1 MRNDRGPHSLR
12 EQGRKVAM
20 PWEDG
25 KTRYVGT
32 GMVTLADGRDVP
44 VVAALVL
51 KLDPETVPG
60 FTYDRH
66 TTWVGS
72 LHTDTD
78 DDLWDA
84 APGLLTLSDGRSGT
98 FMATSGPPDLVGVS
112 GIGPAPF
119 GPFQDAHTDWEP
131 PELAVDVAL
140 SRNEPDDA
148 QRAADER
155 ERAQRRGMSAQ
166 ELQARYRV
174 RWIPD

>member
-1 MRNDRGPHSLR
+1 
-12 EQGRKVAM
+12 M

-25 KTRYVGT
+25 KIRYVGE
-32 GMVTLADGRDVP
+32 GVVTLADGREVP
-44 VVAALVL
+44 VVTALVL
-51 KLDPETVPG
+51 KLDPGTVPG

-72 LHTDTD
+72 LHTDTA
-78 DDLWDA
+78 DDLWGA
-84 APGLLTLSDGRSGT
+84 APGLLTLPDGRAGT

-119 GPFQDAHTDWEP
+119 GPHRSTGAGWEAP
-131 PELAVDVAL
+131 ALALGDGASPDEV
-140 SRNEPDDA
+140 DDA
-148 QRAADER
+148 QRVADEQD
-155 ERAQRRGMSAQ
+155 RAQRRGMSAE

>member
-1 MRNDRGPHSLR
+1 
-12 EQGRKVAM
+12 M

-25 KTRYVGT
+25 KTRYVGK
-32 GMVTLADGRDVP
+32 GMVTIADGREVP

-51 KLDPETVPG
+51 KLDPETVPD

-72 LHTDTD
+72 LHTNTD

-84 APGLLTLSDGRSGT
+84 APGLLTLPDGQTAT
-98 FMATSGPPDLVGVS
+98 FMTTSGPPDLVGVS

-119 GPFQDAHTDWEP
+119 GSLRETDAQWQA
-131 PELAVDVAL
+131 PELAL
-140 SRNEPDDA
+140 SDDPPPNETDDR
-148 QRAADER
+148 QQAANER
-155 ERAQRRGMSAQ
+155 ERASRRGMTAE

-174 RWIPD
+174 RWIAD